1 MTKFASRVLKTS
13 CENSQL
19 GLKITVIRALIS
31 VDIRS
36 LFFSLVRLQAV
47 KDKGVR
53 LLFSSILFELVN
65 KSPDACHYI
74 FSRILVCVEC
84 INL

>member
-19 GLKITVIRALIS
+19 SLKITVILALIS

-36 LFFSLVRLQAV
+36 LSFSLIWLQALKV
-47 KDKGVR
+47 KGVW

-84 INL
+84 IKL